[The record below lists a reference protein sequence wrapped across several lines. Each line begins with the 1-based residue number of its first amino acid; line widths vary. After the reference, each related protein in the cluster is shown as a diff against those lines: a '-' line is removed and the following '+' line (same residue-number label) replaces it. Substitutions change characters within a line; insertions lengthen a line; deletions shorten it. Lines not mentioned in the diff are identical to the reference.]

1 MHHSLNKNTE
11 PQKLFITVYYVSF
24 YFNLREIVIIN
35 VILIL
40 IIIINISKIM
50 NYIKLVYCVAK
61 ILMLCVPNIFV
72 F

>member
-50 NYIKLVYCVAK
+50 KLY
-61 ILMLCVPNIFV
+61 
-72 F
+72 

>member
-1 MHHSLNKNTE
+1 MSWKKMHHSLNKNIK

-35 VILIL
+35 VILKL

-50 NYIKLVYCVAK
+50 KLY
-61 ILMLCVPNIFV
+61 
-72 F
+72 